1 MKPFIDQSFWSDPDI
16 ESSKAGVK
24 LTALWL
30 ITNSQT
36 SILGLCSASVARFMF
51 ETGLPAEAID
61 AAIKALP
68 RAFEKFGAVIFVKNY
83 VRHQFGVRE
92 KLVKNNFFVALK
104 SQFHAIKDEALQSAV
119 MECYP
124 EFGEHCPSVPR
135 NKRDHVVSVGLRKA
149 IFERDGFQCLYT
161 GEVLPESELEVD
173 HIIPRAHGGR
183 TSPENLMTASKE
195 MNTLKNNLDLD
206 AFCAKQAFDLK
217 RVQDTIKARASKPLL
232 GFSKPKEG
240 KEGEGQE
247 REGKIRARRKRTPLA
262 CPAFAEFWASYPKRE
277 AVADAEQAWIANGCA
292 ALLPQILAAVLV
304 RKSSAGWTKDGGQ
317 FIPLPAT
324 WLNRRGWED
333 QPVTATAPAKP
344 AASYYLPGVGMVNA
358 K

>member
-16 ESSKAGVK
+16 EAAKTGVK
-24 LTALWL
+24 LAALWL
-30 ITNSQT
+30 ITNTQT
-36 SILGLCSASVARFMF
+36 SLLGVCGASSARFTF
-51 ETGLPAEAID
+51 ETGLPAEALD
-61 AAIKALP
+61 ATLQALP
-68 RAFEKFGAVIFVKNY
+68 KSFKRFGGVIFLRNY
-83 VRHQFGVRE
+83 MRHQFGSGE
-92 KLVKNNFFVALK
+92 TLTKNNFFKALK
-104 SQFHAIKDEALQSAV
+104 TLFRAIKDDELKAAV
-119 MECYP
+119 LSEYP
-124 EFGEHCPSVPR
+124 EFDSSTTPSQ
-135 NKRDHVVSVGLRKA
+135 GL
-149 IFERDGFQCLYT
+149 
-161 GEVLPESELEVD
+161 P
-173 HIIPRAHGGR
+173 
-183 TSPENLMTASKE
+183 
-195 MNTLKNNLDLD
+195 
-206 AFCAKQAFDLK
+206 
-217 RVQDTIKARASKPLL
+217 
-232 GFSKPKEG
+232 KPKEG

-344 AASYYLPGVGMVNA
+344 AASYYLPGVGMVPA